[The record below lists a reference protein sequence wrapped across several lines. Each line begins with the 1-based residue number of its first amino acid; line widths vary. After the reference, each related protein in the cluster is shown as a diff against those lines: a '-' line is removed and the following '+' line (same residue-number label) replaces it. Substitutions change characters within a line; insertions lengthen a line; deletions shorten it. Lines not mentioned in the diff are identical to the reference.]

1 MIENCKLNRRGSILI
16 TVLVIGTIL
25 ISAYFFFATRQ
36 LAKAKAQSET
46 MEYRNQ
52 KAYLESY
59 IDYLT
64 EHPQVM
70 SNQEFDNGAIIVD
83 FLSNNADIIIG
94 SLDMGGVATYDISGD
109 KKIMLEWN
117 KCSDNYSTDLMLV
130 DGAIEKVQKHI
141 LPPPPSTC
149 NMNPDDYDDRTESSP
164 TPVSIAN
171 NSFTLKTIN
180 APFYY
185 RITPLG
191 NTQLIDNQWHLKA
204 HLVTD
209 DNKTITVEQ
218 TFTAP

>member
-83 FLSNNADIIIG
+83 FLSNNADIISKMMLALNKNDNEALKEYAHSLKGSAANIG
-94 SLDMGGVATYDISGD
+94 AESLADLAQN
-109 KKIMLEWN
+109 LEN
-117 KCSDNYSTDLMLV
+117 AAMNHTV
-130 DGAIEKVQKHI
+130 EKVLIEDIKFRLEEVFTSI
-141 LPPPPSTC
+141 LSLA
-149 NMNPDDYDDRTESSP
+149 D
-164 TPVSIAN
+164 
-171 NSFTLKTIN
+171 
-180 APFYY
+180 
-185 RITPLG
+185 
-191 NTQLIDNQWHLKA
+191 
-204 HLVTD
+204 
-209 DNKTITVEQ
+209 
-218 TFTAP
+218 